1 MNKQNTKRNLD
12 HLEYDENLYD
22 LMKSM
27 IPFNMISS
35 NNSVNQY
42 LLNRDG
48 LEKQECLNIYF
59 NDQVG
64 KRELV
69 QDLVLSA
76 ILPREWSQED
86 YIPPDGINNQAYQS
100 QAGGIEPIQIPE
112 GQELCAIILDI

>member
-42 LLNRDG
+42 LLNKDG

-86 YIPPDGINNQAYQS
+86 YIPPDGINNQ
-100 QAGGIEPIQIPE
+100 
-112 GQELCAIILDI
+112 DN